1 MIGYPN
7 LHLRHGTSDRRISRP
22 SFQITT
28 FQTIVGLVLV
38 TLLIEGLLAARFFI
52 QMAADTSL
60 GVNKALLSATSILVA
75 PFSRFET
82 SQVESERASG
92 FFDFATV
99 LAAEFYLIAA
109 IVIGLLVL
117 IVPVVVRQ
125 LAALYSVVAHR
136 GRHRVRRTRRVA

>member
-7 LHLRHGTSDRRISRP
+7 LHLRHGTSVRRMPGP
-22 SFQITT
+22 SLRITT
-28 FQTIVGLVLV
+28 FQAIMGLVLL
-38 TLLIEGLLAARFFI
+38 TLMVEGLLAARFFI

-60 GVNKALLSATSILVA
+60 GVNRALLSATSILVA

-117 IVPVVVRQ
+117 IIPVVVRQ
-125 LAALYSVVAHR
+125 LVALYRLAAHR
-136 GRHRVRRTRRVA
+136 GRQRVRRARRAA